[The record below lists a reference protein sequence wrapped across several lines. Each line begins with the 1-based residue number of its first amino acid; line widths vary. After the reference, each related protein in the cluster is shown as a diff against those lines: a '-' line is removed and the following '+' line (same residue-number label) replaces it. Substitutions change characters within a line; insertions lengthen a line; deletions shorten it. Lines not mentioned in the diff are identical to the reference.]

1 MLVDFNMLSD
11 ESRIWIYAAEQKL
24 SDNQENYIL
33 DHISDHIQN
42 WVAHKVSL
50 TAGFTVLHNHFIVIA
65 LDEGKNEASGC
76 SIDTL
81 QKKIQEI
88 EKDFSISL
96 LNRMNVFCRIED
108 AIQCIPVSKLGD
120 NVNKETLF
128 YDLTIQKKS
137 ELSNWLIPIEK
148 GWCSRFLK

>member
-33 DHISDHIQN
+33 KHISDHIQN

-50 TAGFTVLHNHFIVIA
+50 TAGFTILENHFIVIA
-65 LDEGKNEASGC
+65 LDESKNGASGC

-81 QKKIQEI
+81 QNKIQEI
-88 EKDFSISL
+88 EKELSISL
-96 LNRMNVFCRIED
+96 MSRLNVFCMID
-108 AIQCIPVSKLGD
+108 DVITCVPVSKLGTT
-120 NVNKETLF
+120 NKDTLF
-128 YDLTIQKKS
+128 YDLTIQQKS
-137 ELSNWLIPIEK
+137 ELSNWLRPINE
-148 GWCSRFLK
+148 GWCNRFLE

>member
-1 MLVDFNMLSD
+1 MLVDFNILSD

-33 DHISDHIQN
+33 KHISDHIQN

-50 TAGFTVLHNHFIVIA
+50 TAGFTILENHFIVIA
-65 LDEGKNEASGC
+65 LDESKNGASGC

-81 QKKIQEI
+81 QNKIQEI
-88 EKDFSISL
+88 EKKLSISL
-96 LNRMNVFCRIED
+96 LNRLNVFCRMED
-108 AIQCIPVSKLGD
+108 VIRCVPTTKLAQ
-120 NVNKETLF
+120 NTNKDTLF

-137 ELSNWLIPIEK
+137 EIPKWLKPIRE
-148 GWCSRFLK
+148 GWCNRFLK